1 MKSINWKE
9 LVKISFP
16 MTNWLEIYTSLN
28 FSLGPTMKISINLS
42 FIIHPIKIYIYIY
55 FFFFLKKPKNSALFY
70 MLLRALILVIISY
83 HLSQCTSELLTQS
96 WIRLP
101 WASPNLWKGQGP
113 RILIPNYQNDLILG
127 LSSSSTKYYALWC
140 LGWS

>member
-16 MTNWLEIYTSLN
+16 MTNWLGIYTSSN
-28 FSLGPTMKISINLS
+28 FSLGPTMKISINLT

-55 FFFFLKKPKNSALFY
+55 IFFKKKKPKNSALFY

-83 HLSQCTSELLTQS
+83 HLSQCTSEIVNPILNSITLGQPKLMKRKRASNPNTQ
-96 WIRLP
+96 LP
-101 WASPNLWKGQGP
+101 KWFD
-113 RILIPNYQNDLILG
+113 IG
-127 LSSSSTKYYALWC
+127 LVV
-140 LGWS
+140 